1 MRDRWEE
8 IKEERI
14 RDRRKERRRLQ
25 QEIALYIGI
34 LRLIAIAILILI
46 GMATL
51 NRFDAVMAGQDNLSV
66 KIDRLSEEISQAN
79 TLYQSADKVAAQ
91 GDLGGSTSYGI
102 YEITHYCKCTRCCGK
117 NDGIT
122 ATGTQATAGRTIAV
136 DPKVIPLGTEVI
148 IDGQSYI
155 AEDTGEQLKATRLI
169 FSATAT
175 KKLLI
180 EGRITRGSGVRR
192 NEMYICTKCNRTLPA
207 TAAIYDDIGYKYSA
221 CPYCVKMTA

>member
-34 LRLIAIAILILI
+34 LKLIAIAMLILI
-46 GMATL
+46 GIATL
-51 NRFDAVMAGQDNLSV
+51 NRVDAVMAGQDNLSV

-79 TLYQSADKVAAQ
+79 TLYQSADKVAVR

-155 AEDTGEQLKATRLI
+155 AEDTGGAIKGNKIDI
-169 FSATAT
+169 FCDSHEEA
-175 KKLLI
+175 I
-180 EGRITRGSGVRR
+180 NRGRITREVWVS
-192 NEMYICTKCNRTLPA
+192 EWK
-207 TAAIYDDIGYKYSA
+207 
-221 CPYCVKMTA
+221 

>member
-34 LRLIAIAILILI
+34 LKLIAIAMLILI
-46 GMATL
+46 GIATL
-51 NRFDAVMAGQDNLSV
+51 NRLDAVMAGQDNLSV

-79 TLYQSADKVAAQ
+79 TLYQSADKVAVR
-91 GDLGGSTSYGI
+91 GDLWGSTSYGI

-136 DPKVIPLGTEVI
+136 DPKVIPLGTEVV
-148 IDGQSYI
+148 IDGQNYI
-155 AEDTGEQLKATRLI
+155 AEDTGGAIKGKKIDI
-169 FSATAT
+169 FCESHEEA
-175 KKLLI
+175 I
-180 EGRITRGSGVRR
+180 SRGRIEREIFIKQ
-192 NEMYICTKCNRTLPA
+192 N
-207 TAAIYDDIGYKYSA
+207 
-221 CPYCVKMTA
+221 

>member
-34 LRLIAIAILILI
+34 LKLIAIAMLILI
-46 GMATL
+46 GIATL
-51 NRFDAVMAGQDNLSV
+51 NRLDAVMAGQDNLGV

-79 TLYQSADKVAAQ
+79 TLYQSADKVAVR
-91 GDLGGSTSYGI
+91 GDLGGSTSYGS
-102 YEITHYCKCTRCCGK
+102 YEITHYCKCTRYCGK

-136 DPKVIPLGTEVI
+136 DPKVIPLGTAVI
-148 IDGQSYI
+148 IDGHPYI
-155 AEDTGEQLKATRLI
+155 AEDTGGAIKGNKIDI
-169 FSATAT
+169 FCDSHEEA
-175 KKLLI
+175 I
-180 EGRITRGSGVRR
+180 NRGRITREVW
-192 NEMYICTKCNRTLPA
+192 
-207 TAAIYDDIGYKYSA
+207 
-221 CPYCVKMTA
+221 VKE

>member
-25 QEIALYIGI
+25 QEIALYVGI
-34 LRLIAIAILILI
+34 LKLIAIAMLILI

-51 NRFDAVMAGQDNLSV
+51 NRFDAVMAGQDNLSI

-79 TLYQSADKVAAQ
+79 TLYQSADKVAVID
-91 GDLGGSTSYGI
+91 DLRANTRYGVF
-102 YEITHYCKCTRCCGK
+102 EITHYCKCTRCCGK

-136 DPKVIPLGTEVI
+136 DPEVIPLGTEVI

-155 AEDTGEQLKATRLI
+155 AEDTGGAIKGNKIDI
-169 FSATAT
+169 FCDSHEEA
-175 KKLLI
+175 I
-180 EGRITRGSGVRR
+180 NRGRITREVF
-192 NEMYICTKCNRTLPA
+192 
-207 TAAIYDDIGYKYSA
+207 
-221 CPYCVKMTA
+221 VKEE

>member
-34 LRLIAIAILILI
+34 LKLIAIAMLILI

-51 NRFDAVMAGQDNLSV
+51 NRFDAVMAGQDNLSI

-79 TLYQSADKVAAQ
+79 TLYQSADKVAVID
-91 GDLGGSTSYGI
+91 DLGANTRYGVF
-102 YEITHYCKCTRCCGK
+102 EITHYCKCTRCCGK

-155 AEDTGEQLKATRLI
+155 AEDTGGAIKGNKIDIYVDSHSEAIQR
-169 FSATAT
+169 
-175 KKLLI
+175 
-180 EGRITRGSGVRR
+180 GRITREVFI
-192 NEMYICTKCNRTLPA
+192 NE
-207 TAAIYDDIGYKYSA
+207 
-221 CPYCVKMTA
+221 

>member
-34 LRLIAIAILILI
+34 LRLIAIVMLILI

-51 NRFDAVMAGQDNLSV
+51 NRLDAVMAGQNDLSV
-66 KIDRLSEEISQAN
+66 QIDRLSKEISQAN
-79 TLYQSADKVAAQ
+79 TLYQSADKVAVR
-91 GDLGGSTSYGI
+91 GDLWGSTSYGI

-136 DPKVIPLGTEVI
+136 DPKVIPLGTEVV
-148 IDGQSYI
+148 IDGQNYI
-155 AEDTGEQLKATRLI
+155 AEDTGGAIKGKKIDI
-169 FSATAT
+169 FCESHEEA
-175 KKLLI
+175 I
-180 EGRITRGSGVRR
+180 SRGRIEREIFIKQ
-192 NEMYICTKCNRTLPA
+192 N
-207 TAAIYDDIGYKYSA
+207 
-221 CPYCVKMTA
+221 

>member
-34 LRLIAIAILILI
+34 LKLIAIAILILI

-79 TLYQSADKVAAQ
+79 TLYQSADKVA
-91 GDLGGSTSYGI
+91 
-102 YEITHYCKCTRCCGK
+102 
-117 NDGIT
+117 
-122 ATGTQATAGRTIAV
+122 
-136 DPKVIPLGTEVI
+136 
-148 IDGQSYI
+148 
-155 AEDTGEQLKATRLI
+155 
-169 FSATAT
+169 
-175 KKLLI
+175 
-180 EGRITRGSGVRR
+180 VR
-192 NEMYICTKCNRTLPA
+192 
-207 TAAIYDDIGYKYSA
+207 AI
-221 CPYCVKMTA
+221 